1 MIDNREDI
9 FAESVVHCDSNKG
22 SIQNAIRY
30 AGSSEF
36 REKVKQVQNPFGDGT
51 TSQQMVHL
59 LKQITSKSIDV
70 KKTFYD
76 IDIGDDI

>member
-1 MIDNREDI
+1 M
-9 FAESVVHCDSNKG
+9 
-22 SIQNAIRY
+22 
-30 AGSSEF
+30 
-36 REKVKQVQNPFGDGT
+36 KQVQNPFGDGT